1 MSAPQRVLAGVLAV
15 LLGAQGIGKLLDMRL
30 YVVALDRF
38 RALPKSATV
47 TVAILWV
54 ALELLAL
61 LGLGAAAIRPS
72 RTLALAGATA
82 ALIDA
87 VAYAALTVGTK
98 ARGIEVLN
106 CTCFGVFLPQRLST
120 SVLIQDMVM
129 VAWTLWT
136 LRMAL
141 HVAGSGSTNP

>member
-1 MSAPQRVLAGVLAV
+1 VSVSQRVLTAVLAL

-38 RALPKSATV
+38 RAVPKGATMI
-47 TVAILWV
+47 VAIAWVVLELV
-54 ALELLAL
+54 ALF
-61 LGLGAAAIRPS
+61 GLGAAALRPG
-72 RTLALAGATA
+72 RTMALGGAA
-82 ALIDA
+82 AAVLDA
-87 VAYAALTVGTK
+87 AAYAALTIGTK

-106 CTCFGVFLPQRLST
+106 CTCFGAFLPQRLST

-129 VAWTLWT
+129 VLWTLWT

-141 HVAGSGSTNP
+141 RLADGGSSPA